1 MDIEADF
8 KELLGLLNK
17 HKVRYCVIGAFAFG
31 FHARPRYT
39 KDMDILIEPVLEN
52 AQKIVKAL
60 NEFGFQSLNLTEADF
75 CKKNQC
81 IQLGYEP
88 VRVDLL
94 TSIKGLSFS
103 RVWKNKV
110 KGSYG
115 GEKVFFIGLNELMK
129 AKEIANRDQDV
140 VDLKI
145 LSEVKQRK
153 KKKNE

>member
-1 MDIEADF
+1 MDIEQDF

-39 KDMDILIEPVLEN
+39 KDMDILIDPVLKN
-52 AQKIVKAL
+52 AQRIVNAL
-60 NEFGFQSLNLTEADF
+60 NEFGFKSLNLTAADF

-88 VRVDLL
+88 VRVDVL
-94 TSIKGLSFS
+94 TSIHGLSFLKI
-103 RVWKNKV
+103 WNNKV
-110 KGSYG
+110 KGTYG
-115 GEKVFFIGLNELMK
+115 GEKVFFIGLNELIK
-129 AKEIANRDQDV
+129 AKEIANRDQDI

-153 KKKNE
+153 REKR

>member
-1 MDIEADF
+1 MDIESDF
-8 KELLGLLNK
+8 EELLGLLNK

-39 KDMDILIEPVLEN
+39 KDMDILIEPAYEN
-52 AQKIVKAL
+52 AQKIIEAL
-60 NEFGFQSLNLTEADF
+60 NEFGFKSLNLTEADF
-75 CKKNQC
+75 CRENQC

-94 TSIKGLSFS
+94 TSIQGLSFS
-103 RVWKNKV
+103 EIWNNKIQ
-110 KGSYG
+110 GTYG
-115 GEKVFFIGLNELMK
+115 GGKVFFIGLNELIK

-145 LSEVKQRK
+145 LSEVKKRKRK
-153 KKKNE
+153 KR